1 MPPLGTSQVVCSG
14 WRGPPCQFAIDVTIG
29 RTTLSRCGLV
39 ATVVVRGSAGPLFIS
54 GLRMR
59 SADKKKLSAGLQVS
73 KIDKA

>member
-1 MPPLGTSQVVCSG
+1 MACSG
-14 WRGPPCQFAIDVTIG
+14 WRGPPCQFAIDVTI
-29 RTTLSRCGLV
+29 RRYDRRAWLWRPRLCASQV
-39 ATVVVRGSAGPLFIS
+39 FFIS